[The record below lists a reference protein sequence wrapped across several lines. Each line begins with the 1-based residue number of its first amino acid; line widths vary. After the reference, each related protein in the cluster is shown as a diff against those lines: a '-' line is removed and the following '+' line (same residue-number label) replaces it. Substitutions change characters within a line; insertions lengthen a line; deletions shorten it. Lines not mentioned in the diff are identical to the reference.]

1 MVYCV
6 ILERLRA
13 VADVSG
19 VSVGVAVSVA
29 ESEVPVSSMCQVLAR
44 AGIRLCFCC
53 RAVLQGSHF
62 DIQR

>member
-1 MVYCV
+1 M

>member
-44 AGIRLCFCC
+44 AGVRFFL
-53 RAVLQGSHF
+53 LQGGSSGVTL
-62 DIQR
+62 